1 MAYNT
6 KIQLNLYKYE
16 NNEFKRIAVIDDY
29 NEISFS
35 RKMYEAGE
43 FTITI
48 NQNIPNAKLFEIGT
62 FVQFGSDKYDIGEI
76 NNITTPIGAEG
87 KGSQNLTI
95 TGHDLRYLFKRRV
108 IKNCN
113 ANGKWEMTA
122 KGEIVMRSLIQDQC
136 GINAEVKRR
145 LPIANVIPNSADAIG
160 KEFSISESFS
170 NLYDVLVTIATQS
183 ETGWRIRFEN
193 GTMTLEFYEGS
204 DLSSSV
210 FFSTEFDSLQDGEF
224 NETTDAYS
232 NTVYIGG
239 KGQGDQRDIYEGE
252 DGNPEGMDRFESWDD
267 QSSLT
272 DEVEY
277 ANEALSMLAQYGD
290 ITTVQGTALAK
301 NPYVYKE
308 NYNVGD
314 IIKISFS
321 GKSAR
326 TRVLSVTE
334 HWSGR
339 GQYAIEF
346 EFGKPIN
353 DLAGQL
359 QLMLRQI
366 QRAGDS
372 SSSTDSVRWYTIP
385 TDTEMP
391 KADVT
396 FNTIGFIGDCG
407 NDGKTFKLY
416 FDENGTGSKSYHV
429 WFKQLAG
436 SGKLTLTTG
445 VAGKQNLE
453 MDSGTYVAI
462 IYVDQEGNVLNQAN
476 AVSVNSGG
484 QSVGTASTINV
495 NGKTYDI
502 GGSGSGIPLG
512 GWTSFENDTAPNT
525 EWLQAGTTF
534 DSDTYPELFLYLGGN
549 TVPKWNEG
557 EGERTSF
564 GYPYN
569 SSEQSYTLNNFSS
582 YKTMVL
588 NNASPYNTSPN
599 STGTWFIS
607 DNGSSYIDLEHYR
620 QWLVDNNYTGYP
632 QYGSSGSGRDAI
644 GMSNVSWDKV
654 TDVFT
659 FTLKTR
665 AVVSFIKKPKIRF
678 IKATTTASSY
688 TPSSAVQEIK
698 DYTKDYVDAKN
709 SYSTE
714 ETLTGGT
721 WIDGKPIYKITKEGT
736 GNFSNSNWTNITLFN
751 DGIQKKVVKIDMICN
766 TCCLRPQSFEITN
779 TLAFSTATSS
789 GSGSTA
795 NNAKYILTIL
805 YTKTTD

>member
-16 NNEFKRIAVIDDY
+16 NNAFKRVAVIDDY

-35 RKMYEAGE
+35 RSLYEAGE

-48 NQNIPNAKLFEIGT
+48 NRNIPNAEKFEIGL
-62 FVQFGSDKYDIGEI
+62 FVQFGNDKYDIGEI
-76 NNITTPIGAEG
+76 NSITNPIASEG
-87 KGSQNLTI
+87 KGSQNITI
-95 TGHDLRYLFKRRV
+95 SGYDLRYLFKRRV
-108 IKNCN
+108 IKNRN

-122 KGEIVMRSLIQDQC
+122 KGEIVMRSLIADQC
-136 GINAEVKRR
+136 GENIEAKRR

-160 KEFSISESFS
+160 KQFSISESFT
-170 NLYDVLVTIATQS
+170 NLYDVLTTIATQS
-183 ETGWRIRFEN
+183 EIGWRIKFEN
-193 GTMTLEFYEGS
+193 GTMTLECYPGS
-204 DLSSSV
+204 DLSDSV

-224 NETTDAYS
+224 NETTNSFS
-232 NTVYIGG
+232 NAIYIGG
-239 KGQGDQRDIYEGE
+239 KGQGDERDIYEGE
-252 DGNPEGMDRFESWDD
+252 DGSPAGLDRFESWDD

-272 DEVEY
+272 DESEY
-277 ANEALSMLAQYGD
+277 ENEAKSMLAQYGD
-290 ITTVQGTALAK
+290 IITVSGTALAK

-321 GKSAR
+321 GKSAN

-339 GQYAIEF
+339 GEYAIEF
-346 EFGKPIN
+346 EFGKPMN
-353 DLAGQL
+353 NLANQL

-366 QRAGDS
+366 QRAGDN

-407 NDGKTFKLY
+407 AGATFKLY

-436 SGKLTLTTG
+436 GKLTLTTG

-484 QSVGTASTINV
+484 QSAGTASTITV
-495 NGKTYDI
+495 NGKTYDV
-502 GGSGSGIPLG
+502 GGGGGSGIPLG
-512 GWTSFENDTAPNT
+512 GWTSFENDTAPND
-525 EWLQAGTTF
+525 EWLEAGTTF
-534 DSDTYPELFLYLGGN
+534 DSDTYPEMYLYLGDN
-549 TVPKWNEG
+549 TVP
-557 EGERTSF
+557 ERYDHSRPSKDVITQKFNNSTSL
-564 GYPYN
+564 
-569 SSEQSYTLNNFSS
+569 SYTLLYDALVTLQADDYRYIFTCTLPDGTFKTLDNTGVHTADSLSITIELPKGTVITGSSS
-582 YKTMVL
+582 YYKALAIT
-588 NNASPYNTSPN
+588 Y
-599 STGTWFIS
+599 
-607 DNGSSYIDLEHYR
+607 
-620 QWLVDNNYTGYP
+620 YTHP
-632 QYGSSGSGRDAI
+632 
-644 GMSNVSWDKV
+644 M
-654 TDVFT
+654 
-659 FTLKTR
+659 
-665 AVVSFIKKPKIRF
+665 F

-709 SYSTE
+709 SYSTT

-721 WIDGKPIYKITKEGT
+721 WLDGKPIYRKVFTGLNITLSSTSWTNTTILKGDIKQIISCHGMRESDNT
-736 GNFSNSNWTNITLFN
+736 LYSIDASRCSSNSNYL
-751 DGIQKKVVKIDMICN
+751 Q
-766 TCCLRPQSFEITN
+766 
-779 TLAFSTATSS
+779 LAYYGG
-789 GSGSTA
+789 GSYPS
-795 NNAKYILTIL
+795 NMSILIIE

>member
-16 NNEFKRIAVIDDY
+16 NDTFKRIAVIDDY

-35 RKMYEAGE
+35 RNFYEAGE
-43 FTITI
+43 FTVTI
-48 NQNIPNAKLFEIGT
+48 NRNIPNAEKFEIGL
-62 FVQFGSDKYDIGEI
+62 FVQFGNDKYDIGEI
-76 NNITTPIGAEG
+76 NSITNPIASEG
-87 KGSQNLTI
+87 KGSQNITI
-95 TGHDLRYLFKRRV
+95 SGYDLRYLFKRRV
-108 IKNCN
+108 IKNRN

-122 KGEIVMRSLIQDQC
+122 KGEIVMRSLIADQC
-136 GINAEVKRR
+136 GENIEAKRR
-145 LPIANVIPNSADAIG
+145 LPIVNVIPNSADAIG
-160 KEFSISESFS
+160 KQFSISESFT
-170 NLYDVLVTIATQS
+170 NLYDVLTTIATQS
-183 ETGWRIRFEN
+183 EIGWCIKFEN
-193 GTMTLEFYEGS
+193 GTMTLECYPGS
-204 DLSSSV
+204 DLSDSV

-224 NETTDAYS
+224 NETTNSFS
-232 NTVYIGG
+232 NAIYIGG
-239 KGQGDQRDIYEGE
+239 KGQGDERDIYEGE
-252 DGNPEGMDRFESWDD
+252 DGSPAGLDRFESWDD

-272 DEVEY
+272 DESEY
-277 ANEALSMLAQYGD
+277 ENEATSMLAQYGD
-290 ITTVQGTALAK
+290 IVTVSGTALAK

-321 GKSAR
+321 GKSAN

-339 GQYAIEF
+339 GEYAIEF
-346 EFGKPIN
+346 EFGKPMN
-353 DLAGQL
+353 NLANQL

-366 QRAGDS
+366 QRAGDN

-407 NDGKTFKLY
+407 AGATFKLY

-436 SGKLTLTTG
+436 GKLTLTTG

-484 QSVGTASTINV
+484 QSAGTASTITV
-495 NGKTYDI
+495 NGKTYDV
-502 GGSGSGIPLG
+502 GGGGGSGIPLG
-512 GWTSFENDTAPNT
+512 GWTSFENDTAPND
-525 EWLQAGTTF
+525 EWIQAGTTF

-549 TVPKWNEG
+549 TVPERYDHDRLGEWQTITLPTSAATAITMQYDGILHIQVGLPKGNHAYVFINGVSFEIG
-557 EGERTSF
+557 EGAGDGNDEAMTIEV
-564 GYPYN
+564 N
-569 SSEQSYTLNNFSS
+569 
-582 YKTMVL
+582 K
-588 NNASPYNTSPN
+588 
-599 STGTWFIS
+599 
-607 DNGSSYIDLEHYR
+607 GSSVYLNR
-620 QWLVDNNYTGYP
+620 
-632 QYGSSGSGRDAI
+632 SAI
-644 GMSNVSWDKV
+644 
-654 TDVFT
+654 T
-659 FTLKTR
+659 TR
-665 AVVSFIKKPKIRF
+665 IAYYSHPMF

-714 ETLTGGT
+714 ETLTGGI
-721 WIDGKPIYKITKEGT
+721 WIDGKPIYRKSGIYNNGATTGT
-736 GNFSNSNWTNITLFN
+736 GTIVLDAELTSSYIDTIISAGGSAKSSNGNVLCLGGYSGDTYRLCISANANGLVKSNSGDPYTHFNWW
-751 DGIQKKVVKIDMICN
+751 V
-766 TCCLRPQSFEITN
+766 E
-779 TLAFSTATSS
+779 
-789 GSGSTA
+789 
-795 NNAKYILTIL
+795 

>member
-16 NNEFKRIAVIDDY
+16 NNAFKRIAVIDDY

-43 FTITI
+43 FTVTI

-62 FVQFGSDKYDIGEI
+62 FIQFGSDKYDIGEI

-87 KGSQNLTI
+87 KGSQNLVI

-136 GINAEVKRR
+136 GTNAEAKRR
-145 LPIANVIPNSADAIG
+145 LPIENVIPTSENAIG

-183 ETGWRIRFEN
+183 ETGWRIRFES
-193 GTMTLEFYEGS
+193 GTMTLEFYEGE
-204 DLSSSV
+204 DLSASV

-272 DEVEY
+272 DESEY
-277 ANEALSMLAQYGD
+277 ENEAKSMLAQYGD

-314 IIKISFS
+314 VIKISFS

-326 TRVLSVTE
+326 TRILSITE

-339 GQYAIEF
+339 GQYAIDF
-346 EFGKPIN
+346 EFGKPMN
-353 DLAGQL
+353 NLAGQL

-366 QRAGDS
+366 QKASDN

-396 FNTIGFIGDCG
+396 FNTIGFIGNAG
-407 NDGKTFKLY
+407 NGATFKLY
-416 FDENGTGSKSYHV
+416 YGSNKTGSKTYHV
-429 WFKQLAG
+429 YFKQLAG
-436 SGKLTLTTG
+436 TGKLTLTTG
-445 VAGKQNLE
+445 VSGAVDL
-453 MDSGTYVAI
+453 SVSVGTYVLI
-462 IYVDQEGNVLNQAN
+462 IYVDENGNVSTQGSTPINTVTTGNTQPVTSGAVSTALTGKVNTSDVVNTVTQDSLKPVTSGAVAN
-476 AVSVNSGG
+476 AIN
-484 QSVGTASTINV
+484 QSKISIV
-495 NGKTYDI
+495 Y
-502 GGSGSGIPLG
+502 
-512 GWTSFENDTAPNT
+512 T
-525 EWLQAGTTF
+525 EAGTNVTVYNN
-534 DSDTYPELFLYLGGN
+534 SDTSWTISQSKAGYFPVGWIQKNGWSADIIWGAEYLTAQNGYFYASGFARSN
-549 TVPKWNEG
+549 RG
-557 EGERTSF
+557 DGYTS
-564 GYPYN
+564 
-569 SSEQSYTLNNFSS
+569 
-582 YKTMVL
+582 
-588 NNASPYNTSPN
+588 
-599 STGTWFIS
+599 
-607 DNGSSYIDLEHYR
+607 
-620 QWLVDNNYTGYP
+620 
-632 QYGSSGSGRDAI
+632 
-644 GMSNVSWDKV
+644 
-654 TDVFT
+654 
-659 FTLKTR
+659 
-665 AVVSFIKKPKIRF
+665 
-678 IKATTTASSY
+678 
-688 TPSSAVQEIK
+688 
-698 DYTKDYVDAKN
+698 
-709 SYSTE
+709 
-714 ETLTGGT
+714 TLTYLIA
-721 WIDGKPIYKITKEGT
+721 WIKI
-736 GNFSNSNWTNITLFN
+736 
-751 DGIQKKVVKIDMICN
+751 
-766 TCCLRPQSFEITN
+766 P
-779 TLAFSTATSS
+779 
-789 GSGSTA
+789 
-795 NNAKYILTIL
+795 
-805 YTKTTD
+805 

>member
-16 NNEFKRIAVIDDY
+16 NNAFKRVAVIDDY

-35 RKMYEAGE
+35 RNFYEAGE

-48 NQNIPNAKLFEIGT
+48 NRNIPNAEKFEIGL
-62 FVQFGSDKYDIGEI
+62 FVQFGNDKYDIGEI
-76 NNITTPIGAEG
+76 NEITNPIASEG
-87 KGSQNLTI
+87 KGSQNITI
-95 TGHDLRYLFKRRV
+95 SGHDLRYLYKRRV
-108 IKNCN
+108 IKNRN

-122 KGEIVMRSLIQDQC
+122 KGEIVMRSLIADQC
-136 GINAEVKRR
+136 GENIEAKRR

-160 KEFSISESFS
+160 KQFSISESFS
-170 NLYDVLVTIATQS
+170 NLYDVLTTIATQS
-183 ETGWRIRFEN
+183 EIGWRIKFEN
-193 GTMTLEFYEGS
+193 GTMTLECYPGS
-204 DLSSSV
+204 DLSDSV
-210 FFSTEFDSLQDGEF
+210 FFSTEFDSLQEGEF
-224 NETTDAYS
+224 NETTNSFS
-232 NTVYIGG
+232 NAIYIGG
-239 KGQGDQRDIYEGE
+239 KGQGDERDIYEGE
-252 DGNPEGMDRFESWDD
+252 DGSPAGLDRFESWDD

-272 DEVEY
+272 NEIEY
-277 ANEALSMLAQYGD
+277 ANEATSMLAQYGD
-290 ITTVQGTALAK
+290 IVTVSGTALAK
-301 NPYVYKE
+301 NPYIYKE

-321 GKSAR
+321 GKSAN

-339 GQYAIEF
+339 GEYAIEF
-346 EFGKPIN
+346 EFGKPMN
-353 DLAGQL
+353 NLANQL

-396 FNTIGFIGDCG
+396 FNTIGFVGDCG
-407 NDGKTFKLY
+407 AGATFQLY

-436 SGKLTLTTG
+436 GKLTLTTG

-476 AVSVNSGG
+476 AVSVNSGE
-484 QSVGTASTINV
+484 QAVGDANTITV
-495 NGKTYDI
+495 DGKTYNV
-502 GGSGSGIPLG
+502 GGGGGGGSGIPLG

-534 DSDTYPELFLYLGGN
+534 NSDTYPELFLYLGGN
-549 TVPKWNEG
+549 TVP
-557 EGERTSF
+557 ERYDHSRLGDIETIRQ
-564 GYPYN
+564 GAG
-569 SSEQSYTLNNFSS
+569 T
-582 YKTMVL
+582 
-588 NNASPYNTSPN
+588 
-599 STGTWFIS
+599 STGICNYDGVLYVNARRSSGFGEIYTATITDSQNNKTILRGSADGGNCQSVGIPVKKGDTYSIWIQT
-607 DNGSSYIDLEHYR
+607 NGSD
-620 QWLVDNNYTGYP
+620 TTTP
-632 QYGSSGSGRDAI
+632 
-644 GMSNVSWDKV
+644 
-654 TDVFT
+654 
-659 FTLKTR
+659 
-665 AVVSFIKKPKIRF
+665 FIKARWYSHPMF

-709 SYSTE
+709 SYSTT

-721 WIDGKPIYKITKEGT
+721 WIDGKPIYKKVVESSSFTTSSPLDISVPNLETLIDAKLKRNYDTSHPNWWVFDGT
-736 GNFSNSNWTNITLFN
+736 TSSNNIIVDTSTAGHIVVTPQSSNITIKNFT
-751 DGIQKKVVKIDMICN
+751 G
-766 TCCLRPQSFEITN
+766 TF
-779 TLAFSTATSS
+779 
-789 GSGSTA
+789 
-795 NNAKYILTIL
+795 L
-805 YTKTTD
+805 YTKSTD

>member
-1 MAYNT
+1 MAYDT

-16 NNEFKRIAVIDDY
+16 NNAFKRIAVIDDY

-87 KGSQNLTI
+87 KGSQNLVI

-136 GINAEVKRR
+136 GTNAEAKRR
-145 LPIANVIPNSADAIG
+145 LPIENIIPESEDAIG

-183 ETGWRIRFEN
+183 ETGWRIIFES
-193 GTMTLEFYEGS
+193 GTMTLEFYEGE

-272 DEVEY
+272 NEIEY
-277 ANEALSMLAQYGD
+277 TNEALSMLAQYGD

-339 GQYAIEF
+339 GQYAIDF
-346 EFGKPIN
+346 EFGKPMN
-353 DLAGQL
+353 NLAGQL

-366 QRAGDS
+366 QRAGDN

-436 SGKLTLTTG
+436 TGKLTLTTG
-445 VAGKQNLE
+445 VEGSQSLE
-453 MDSGTYVAI
+453 LNSGTYVAI
-462 IYVDQEGNVLNQAN
+462 IYVDQQGNVLTQCSTPTNTIEAGNTRPVTSDAVYN
-476 AVSVNSGG
+476 AVG
-484 QSVGTASTINV
+484 
-495 NGKTYDI
+495 
-502 GGSGSGIPLG
+502 GGS
-512 GWTSFENDTAPNT
+512 
-525 EWLQAGTTF
+525 
-534 DSDTYPELFLYLGGN
+534 
-549 TVPKWNEG
+549 
-557 EGERTSF
+557 
-564 GYPYN
+564 
-569 SSEQSYTLNNFSS
+569 
-582 YKTMVL
+582 
-588 NNASPYNTSPN
+588 
-599 STGTWFIS
+599 
-607 DNGSSYIDLEHYR
+607 
-620 QWLVDNNYTGYP
+620 
-632 QYGSSGSGRDAI
+632 
-644 GMSNVSWDKV
+644 
-654 TDVFT
+654 
-659 FTLKTR
+659 
-665 AVVSFIKKPKIRF
+665 
-678 IKATTTASSY
+678 
-688 TPSSAVQEIK
+688 
-698 DYTKDYVDAKN
+698 

-714 ETLTGGT
+714 ETLTGGV
-721 WIDGKPIYKITKEGT
+721 WLDGKPIYKKTFKSIMSHTFNHGDNWYPIYQICGSSVAEMQALNVDTFILASISGNHGGRMDYLWNTNGLNFYCLDSYFTSPIGT
-736 GNFSNSNWTNITLFN
+736 GFS
-751 DGIQKKVVKIDMICN
+751 M
-766 TCCLRPQSFEITN
+766 
-779 TLAFSTATSS
+779 
-789 GSGSTA
+789 
-795 NNAKYILTIL
+795 L
-805 YTKTTD
+805 YTKTD

>member
-16 NNEFKRIAVIDDY
+16 NNAFKRIAVIDDY

-35 RKMYEAGE
+35 RRLYEAGE
-43 FTITI
+43 FTVTI
-48 NQNIPNAKLFEIGT
+48 NKNIPNAGLFEIGL
-62 FVQFGSDKYDIGEI
+62 FIQFGHDEYDVGEI
-76 NNITTPIGAEG
+76 TNITTPIGAEG
-87 KGSQNLTI
+87 KGSQNLAI

-145 LPIANVIPNSADAIG
+145 LPIENVIPASEDAIG

-170 NLYDVLVTIATQS
+170 NLYDVLSTIATQS
-183 ETGWRIRFEN
+183 EIGWRIKFEN
-193 GTMTLEFYEGS
+193 GTLTLECYPGN
-204 DLSSSV
+204 DLSDSV

-224 NETTDAYS
+224 NETTDSFS
-232 NTVYIGG
+232 NAVYIGG
-239 KGQGDQRDIYEGE
+239 KGQGDERDIYEGE
-252 DGNPEGMDRFESWDD
+252 DGSPEGLERFESWDD

-272 DEVEY
+272 DESEY
-277 ANEALSMLAQYGD
+277 ENEAKSMLAQYGD
-290 ITTVQGTALAK
+290 ITTVAGTALAK
-301 NPYVYKE
+301 NPYIYKE

-339 GQYAIEF
+339 GEYAIEF
-346 EFGKPIN
+346 EFGKPMN
-353 DLAGQL
+353 NLANQL

-372 SSSTDSVRWYTIP
+372 SSSTDSIRWYTIP

-396 FNTIGFIGDCG
+396 FDTIGFIGDAG
-407 NDGKTFKLY
+407 AGATFKLY
-416 FDENGTGSKSYHV
+416 YNSNGTGSKSYHV

-436 SGKLTLTTG
+436 GKLTLTTG

-462 IYVDQEGNVLNQAN
+462 IYVDQEGNVLNQAS

-484 QSVGTASTINV
+484 QSVGTARTINV

-502 GGSGSGIPLG
+502 GGG
-512 GWTSFENDTAPNT
+512 GE
-525 EWLQAGTTF
+525 
-534 DSDTYPELFLYLGGN
+534 
-549 TVPKWNEG
+549 
-557 EGERTSF
+557 
-564 GYPYN
+564 
-569 SSEQSYTLNNFSS
+569 
-582 YKTMVL
+582 
-588 NNASPYNTSPN
+588 
-599 STGTWFIS
+599 
-607 DNGSSYIDLEHYR
+607 
-620 QWLVDNNYTGYP
+620 
-632 QYGSSGSGRDAI
+632 
-644 GMSNVSWDKV
+644 
-654 TDVFT
+654 
-659 FTLKTR
+659 
-665 AVVSFIKKPKIRF
+665 
-678 IKATTTASSY
+678 
-688 TPSSAVQEIK
+688 
-698 DYTKDYVDAKN
+698 
-709 SYSTE
+709 SYSTK

-721 WIDGKPIYKITKEGT
+721 WIDGKPIYRKSGIYNDGASTGT
-736 GNFSNSNWTNITLFN
+736 GQIILDSTLTSSYIDKIISTGGNAQHRTDGRKFSVGGYSSSDYRAMVVVTNNGLAKMNSNDAYINFSWWI
-751 DGIQKKVVKIDMICN
+751 
-766 TCCLRPQSFEITN
+766 E
-779 TLAFSTATSS
+779 
-789 GSGSTA
+789 
-795 NNAKYILTIL
+795 

>member
-16 NNEFKRIAVIDDY
+16 NNAFKRVAVIDDY

-35 RKMYEAGE
+35 RNFYEAGE

-48 NQNIPNAKLFEIGT
+48 NRNIPNAEKFEIGL
-62 FVQFGSDKYDIGEI
+62 FVQFGNDKYDIGEI
-76 NNITTPIGAEG
+76 NEITNPIASEG
-87 KGSQNLTI
+87 KGSQNITI
-95 TGHDLRYLFKRRV
+95 SGHDLRYLYKRRV
-108 IKNCN
+108 IKNRN

-122 KGEIVMRSLIQDQC
+122 KGEIVMRSLIADQC
-136 GINAEVKRR
+136 GENIEAKRR

-160 KEFSISESFS
+160 KQFSISESFS
-170 NLYDVLVTIATQS
+170 NLYDVLTTIATQS
-183 ETGWRIRFEN
+183 EIGWRIKFEN
-193 GTMTLEFYEGS
+193 GTMTLECYPGS
-204 DLSSSV
+204 DLSDSV
-210 FFSTEFDSLQDGEF
+210 FFSTEFDSLQEGEF
-224 NETTDAYS
+224 NETTNSFS
-232 NTVYIGG
+232 NAIYIGG
-239 KGQGDQRDIYEGE
+239 KGQGDERDIYEGE
-252 DGNPEGMDRFESWDD
+252 DGSPAGLDRFESWDD

-272 DEVEY
+272 NEIEY
-277 ANEALSMLAQYGD
+277 ANEATSMLAQYGD
-290 ITTVQGTALAK
+290 IITVSGMALAK
-301 NPYVYKE
+301 NPYIYKE

-321 GKSAR
+321 GKSAN

-339 GQYAIEF
+339 GEYAIEF
-346 EFGKPIN
+346 EFGKPMN
-353 DLAGQL
+353 NLANQL

-396 FNTIGFIGDCG
+396 FNTIGFVGDCG
-407 NDGKTFKLY
+407 AGATFQLY

-436 SGKLTLTTG
+436 GKLTLTTG

-462 IYVDQEGNVLNQAN
+462 IYVDQEGNVLNQAS

-484 QSVGTASTINV
+484 QSAGTASTITV
-495 NGKTYDI
+495 NGKTYDV
-502 GGSGSGIPLG
+502 GGGGGSGIPLG

-534 DSDTYPELFLYLGGN
+534 NSDTYPELFLYLGGN
-549 TVPKWNEG
+549 TVPERYDHSRPGDYEAILLPSTSATALTAQYDG
-557 EGERTSF
+557 EII
-564 GYPYN
+564 
-569 SSEQSYTLNNFSS
+569 YTTNADVSTNIYINN
-582 YKTMVL
+582 TL
-588 NNASPYNTSPN
+588 ITSPSVR
-599 STGTWFIS
+599 STYGHTTATFSVKKGDKFYVSVSNGIINVNFEKVRWFT
-607 DNGSSYIDLEHYR
+607 H
-620 QWLVDNNYTGYP
+620 P
-632 QYGSSGSGRDAI
+632 
-644 GMSNVSWDKV
+644 M
-654 TDVFT
+654 
-659 FTLKTR
+659 
-665 AVVSFIKKPKIRF
+665 F

-709 SYSTE
+709 SYSTT

-721 WIDGKPIYKITKEGT
+721 WIDGKPIYKKVVESSSFTTSSPLDISVPNLETLIDAKLKRNYDTSHPNWWVFDGT
-736 GNFSNSNWTNITLFN
+736 TSSNNIIVDTSTAGHIVVTPQSSNITIKNFT
-751 DGIQKKVVKIDMICN
+751 G
-766 TCCLRPQSFEITN
+766 TF
-779 TLAFSTATSS
+779 
-789 GSGSTA
+789 
-795 NNAKYILTIL
+795 L
-805 YTKTTD
+805 YTKSTD

>member
-16 NNEFKRIAVIDDY
+16 NNAFKRVAVIDDY

-35 RKMYEAGE
+35 RNFYEAGE
-43 FTITI
+43 FTVTI
-48 NQNIPNAKLFEIGT
+48 NRNIPNAEKFEIGL
-62 FVQFGSDKYDIGEI
+62 FVQFGNDKYDIGEI
-76 NNITTPIGAEG
+76 NSITNPIASEG
-87 KGSQNLTI
+87 KGSQNITI
-95 TGHDLRYLFKRRV
+95 SGYDLRYLYKRRV
-108 IKNCN
+108 IKNRN

-122 KGEIVMRSLIQDQC
+122 KGEIVMRSLIADQC
-136 GINAEVKRR
+136 GENIEAKRR
-145 LPIANVIPNSADAIG
+145 LPIVNVIPNSADAIG
-160 KEFSISESFS
+160 KQFSISESFT
-170 NLYDVLVTIATQS
+170 NLYDVLTTIATQS
-183 ETGWRIRFEN
+183 EIGWRIKFEN
-193 GTMTLEFYEGS
+193 GIMTLECYPGS
-204 DLSSSV
+204 DLSDSV

-224 NETTDAYS
+224 NETTDSFS
-232 NTVYIGG
+232 NAIYIGG
-239 KGQGDQRDIYEGE
+239 KGQGDERDIYEGE
-252 DGNPEGMDRFESWDD
+252 DGSPAGLDRFESWDD

-272 DEVEY
+272 DESEY
-277 ANEALSMLAQYGD
+277 ENEATSMLAQYGD
-290 ITTVQGTALAK
+290 IVTVSGTALAK

-321 GKSAR
+321 GKSAN

-339 GQYAIEF
+339 GEYAIEF
-346 EFGKPIN
+346 EFGKPMN
-353 DLAGQL
+353 NLANQL

-366 QRAGDS
+366 QRAGDN

-385 TDTEMP
+385 QDTEMP

-407 NDGKTFKLY
+407 AGATFKLY

-436 SGKLTLTTG
+436 GKLTLTTG

-484 QSVGTASTINV
+484 QSAGTASTITV
-495 NGKTYDI
+495 NGKTYDV
-502 GGSGSGIPLG
+502 GGGGGSGIPLG
-512 GWTSFENDTAPNT
+512 GWTSFENDTAPNDD
-525 EWLQAGTTF
+525 WIQAGTTF

-549 TVPKWNEG
+549 TVP
-557 EGERTSF
+557 ERYDHSRLGDYQNITLPTSWANAMTMQYD
-564 GYPYN
+564 GIL
-569 SSEQSYTLNNFSS
+569 TVKALNAQRNI
-582 YKTMVL
+582 YI
-588 NNASPYNTSPN
+588 NNDIIASASPV
-599 STGTWFIS
+599 ST
-607 DNGSSYIDLEHYR
+607 ID
-620 QWLVDNNYTGYP
+620 
-632 QYGSSGSGRDAI
+632 GSGTVEFRK
-644 GMSNVSWDKV
+644 GDKIHL
-654 TDVFT
+654 TNWYNGCARIAYYT
-659 FTLKTR
+659 H
-665 AVVSFIKKPKIRF
+665 PMF

-709 SYSTE
+709 SYSTT

-721 WIDGKPIYKITKEGT
+721 WIDGKPIYKK
-736 GNFSNSNWTNITLFN
+736 TL
-751 DGIQKKVVKIDMICN
+751 
-766 TCCLRPQSFEITN
+766 
-779 TLAFSTATSS
+779 TATNKGTSS
-789 GSGSTA
+789 SFTFDQ
-795 NNAKYILTIL
+795 TIL
-805 YTKTTD
+805 NVDIIIKAEGFIKCTSGTYNGRQFQIPRSNEELNFINSTGIMTLTERNTGVNTDFAQITVVYTKTTD

>member
-6 KIQLNLYKYE
+6 KIQLNLLKYE
-16 NNEFKRIAVIDDY
+16 NNTFKRIAVIDDY

-87 KGSQNLTI
+87 KGSQNLVI

-136 GINAEVKRR
+136 GTNAEAKRR
-145 LPIANVIPNSADAIG
+145 LPIENIIPESEDAIG

-183 ETGWRIRFEN
+183 ETGWRIRFES
-193 GTMTLEFYEGS
+193 GTMTLEFYEGE
-204 DLSSSV
+204 DLSASV

-272 DEVEY
+272 NEIEY
-277 ANEALSMLAQYGD
+277 TNEALSMLAQYGD

-339 GQYAIEF
+339 GQYAIDF
-346 EFGKPIN
+346 EFGKPMN
-353 DLAGQL
+353 NLAGQL

-366 QRAGDS
+366 QRAGDN

-407 NDGKTFKLY
+407 AGATFKLY

-436 SGKLTLTTG
+436 GKLTLTTG

-462 IYVDQEGNVLNQAN
+462 IYVDQEGNVLNQAS

-484 QSVGTASTINV
+484 QSAGTASTITV
-495 NGKTYDI
+495 NGKTYDV
-502 GGSGSGIPLG
+502 GGGGGSGIPLG
-512 GWTSFENDTAPNT
+512 GWTSFENDTAPND

-549 TVPKWNEG
+549 TVPQRFDHNRPGDYENVTIPKGSTNPFIAQYDG
-557 EGERTSF
+557 MLYINALTDANDYFRLYVNGVATTV
-564 GYPYN
+564 
-569 SSEQSYTLNNFSS
+569 SSSIQNRSDYRGTDSQSILISKGDSIYF
-582 YKTMVL
+582 
-588 NNASPYNTSPN
+588 
-599 STGTWFIS
+599 TG
-607 DNGSSYIDLEHYR
+607 
-620 QWLVDNNYTGYP
+620 
-632 QYGSSGSGRDAI
+632 SGSTTILNSA
-644 GMSNVSWDKV
+644 
-654 TDVFT
+654 
-659 FTLKTR
+659 
-665 AVVSFIKKPKIRF
+665 FIQYYTHPMF

-709 SYSTE
+709 SYSTT

-721 WIDGKPIYKITKEGT
+721 WIDGKPIYRKSGIYNNGATTGT
-736 GNFSNSNWTNITLFN
+736 GTIVLDAELTSLYIDTIISAGGSAKASNGNVLCLGGYSGDTYRLCISANANGLVKSDSGDPYTHFNWW
-751 DGIQKKVVKIDMICN
+751 V
-766 TCCLRPQSFEITN
+766 E
-779 TLAFSTATSS
+779 
-789 GSGSTA
+789 
-795 NNAKYILTIL
+795 

>member
-6 KIQLNLYKYE
+6 KIQLNILKYE
-16 NNEFKRIAVIDDY
+16 NNAFKRIAVIDDY

-76 NNITTPIGAEG
+76 SNITTPIGAEG
-87 KGSQNLTI
+87 KGSQNLVI
-95 TGHDLRYLFKRRV
+95 TGYDLRYLFKRRV

-136 GINAEVKRR
+136 GTNAEAKRR
-145 LPIANVIPNSADAIG
+145 LPIENIIPESEDAIG

-183 ETGWRIRFEN
+183 ETGWRIRFEG
-193 GTMTLEFYEGS
+193 GTMTLEFYEGE
-204 DLSSSV
+204 DLSASV

-252 DGNPEGMDRFESWDD
+252 DGSPEGLERFESWDD

-272 DEVEY
+272 DESEY
-277 ANEALSMLAQYGD
+277 ENEAKSMLAQYGD
-290 ITTVQGTALAK
+290 LTTVQGTALAK

-339 GQYAIEF
+339 GQYAIDF
-346 EFGKPIN
+346 EFGKPMN
-353 DLAGQL
+353 NLAGQL

-366 QRAGDS
+366 QRAGDN

-436 SGKLTLTTG
+436 TGKLTLTTG

-462 IYVDQEGNVLNQAN
+462 IYVDQEGNVLNQAS
-476 AVSVNSGG
+476 AVSVNSAGG
-484 QSVGTASTINV
+484 QSAGTASTITV
-495 NGKTYDI
+495 NGKIYDV
-502 GGSGSGIPLG
+502 GGG
-512 GWTSFENDTAPNT
+512 GE
-525 EWLQAGTTF
+525 
-534 DSDTYPELFLYLGGN
+534 
-549 TVPKWNEG
+549 
-557 EGERTSF
+557 
-564 GYPYN
+564 
-569 SSEQSYTLNNFSS
+569 
-582 YKTMVL
+582 
-588 NNASPYNTSPN
+588 
-599 STGTWFIS
+599 
-607 DNGSSYIDLEHYR
+607 
-620 QWLVDNNYTGYP
+620 
-632 QYGSSGSGRDAI
+632 
-644 GMSNVSWDKV
+644 
-654 TDVFT
+654 
-659 FTLKTR
+659 
-665 AVVSFIKKPKIRF
+665 
-678 IKATTTASSY
+678 
-688 TPSSAVQEIK
+688 
-698 DYTKDYVDAKN
+698 
-709 SYSTE
+709 SYSTT

-721 WIDGKPIYKITKEGT
+721 WIDGKPIYRKV
-736 GNFSNSNWTNITLFN
+736 LFN
-751 DGIQKKVVKIDMICN
+751 NDKTQYVLGNRNTINISMLNPNEAEEIIKFDVMIHSVSN
-766 TCCLRPQSFEITN
+766 GDFITGDSSWIEANCLWNRFKQDLGQTDITSMDN
-779 TLAFSTATSS
+779 
-789 GSGSTA
+789 G
-795 NNAKYILTIL
+795 NAYYIRSIVLE

>member
-6 KIQLNLYKYE
+6 KIQLNLLKYE
-16 NNEFKRIAVIDDY
+16 NNTFKRIAVIDDY

-87 KGSQNLTI
+87 KGSQNLVI
-95 TGHDLRYLFKRRV
+95 TGYDLRYIFKRRV

-136 GINAEVKRR
+136 GTNAETKRR
-145 LPIANVIPNSADAIG
+145 LPIENVIPESEDAIG

-183 ETGWRIRFEN
+183 ETGWRIRFES
-193 GTMTLEFYEGS
+193 GTMTLEFYEGE
-204 DLSSSV
+204 DLSASV

-272 DEVEY
+272 NEIEY
-277 ANEALSMLAQYGD
+277 TNEALSMLAQYGD

-339 GQYAIEF
+339 GQYAIDF
-346 EFGKPIN
+346 EFGKPMN
-353 DLAGQL
+353 NLAGQL

-366 QRAGDS
+366 QKAGDN

-445 VAGKQNLE
+445 VEGSQSLE
-453 MDSGTYVAI
+453 LNSGTYVAI
-462 IYVDQEGNVLNQAN
+462 IYVDQEGNVLTQCSTPTKTIEAGNTQPVTSDAVYN
-476 AVSVNSGG
+476 A
-484 QSVGTASTINV
+484 
-495 NGKTYDI
+495 I
-502 GGSGSGIPLG
+502 GGGS
-512 GWTSFENDTAPNT
+512 
-525 EWLQAGTTF
+525 
-534 DSDTYPELFLYLGGN
+534 
-549 TVPKWNEG
+549 
-557 EGERTSF
+557 
-564 GYPYN
+564 
-569 SSEQSYTLNNFSS
+569 
-582 YKTMVL
+582 
-588 NNASPYNTSPN
+588 
-599 STGTWFIS
+599 
-607 DNGSSYIDLEHYR
+607 
-620 QWLVDNNYTGYP
+620 
-632 QYGSSGSGRDAI
+632 
-644 GMSNVSWDKV
+644 
-654 TDVFT
+654 
-659 FTLKTR
+659 
-665 AVVSFIKKPKIRF
+665 
-678 IKATTTASSY
+678 
-688 TPSSAVQEIK
+688 
-698 DYTKDYVDAKN
+698 

-714 ETLTGGT
+714 ETLTGGV
-721 WIDGKPIYKITKEGT
+721 WLDGKPIYKKTFICSSTMTFYSNEWKDLCPAFNGLSTLVPIIDELIDQEFLVRKNYNWKLQLLFLNYPNT
-736 GNFSNSNWTNITLFN
+736 GNLGIYSPVANDILVNSGKLTL
-751 DGIQKKVVKIDMICN
+751 
-766 TCCLRPQSFEITN
+766 
-779 TLAFSTATSS
+779 
-789 GSGSTA
+789 
-795 NNAKYILTIL
+795 Y

>member
-16 NNEFKRIAVIDDY
+16 NNAFKRVAVIDDY

-35 RKMYEAGE
+35 RNFYEAGE
-43 FTITI
+43 FTVTI
-48 NQNIPNAKLFEIGT
+48 NRNIPNAEKFEIGL
-62 FVQFGSDKYDIGEI
+62 FVQFGNDKYDIGEI
-76 NNITTPIGAEG
+76 NSITNPIASEG
-87 KGSQNLTI
+87 KGSQNITI
-95 TGHDLRYLFKRRV
+95 SGYDLRYLFKRRV
-108 IKNCN
+108 IKNRN

-122 KGEIVMRSLIQDQC
+122 KGEIVMRSLIADQC
-136 GINAEVKRR
+136 GINAEEKRR

-170 NLYDVLVTIATQS
+170 NLYDVLSTIATQS
-183 ETGWRIRFEN
+183 EIGWRIKFEN
-193 GTMTLEFYEGS
+193 GTMTLECYSGN
-204 DLSSSV
+204 DLSDSV

-224 NETTDAYS
+224 NETTNSFS
-232 NTVYIGG
+232 NAIYIGG
-239 KGQGDQRDIYEGE
+239 KGQGDERDIFEGE
-252 DGNPEGMDRFESWDD
+252 DGSPAGLERFESWDD

-272 DEVEY
+272 DESEY
-277 ANEALSMLAQYGD
+277 ENEAKSMLAQYGD
-290 ITTVQGTALAK
+290 IITVSGTALAK

-321 GKSAR
+321 GKSAN

-339 GQYAIEF
+339 GEYAIEF
-346 EFGKPIN
+346 EFGKPMN
-353 DLAGQL
+353 NLANQL

-366 QRAGDS
+366 QRAGDN
-372 SSSTDSVRWYTIP
+372 SSSTDSVRWYAIP
-385 TDTEMP
+385 QDTEMP

-407 NDGKTFKLY
+407 AGATFKLY

-436 SGKLTLTTG
+436 GKLTLTTG

-462 IYVDQEGNVLNQAN
+462 IYVDQEGNVLNQAS

-484 QSVGTASTINV
+484 QSAGTASTITV
-495 NGKTYDI
+495 NGKTYDVG

-525 EWLQAGTTF
+525 EWLEAGTTF
-534 DSDTYPELFLYLGGN
+534 DEDEYPELYMYLGVN
-549 TVPKWNEG
+549 TVPERYDHSRLGGIESIAIKTVNNGVVPPEN
-557 EGERTSF
+557 ERTIMAYDGF
-564 GYPYN
+564 LFMRATGYDSSHQSLYIN
-569 SSEQSYTLNNFSS
+569 STNVNFTVRDETGTYGNDFCVFPVKKGDVVYSTVTTRSGNTNNF
-582 YKTMVL
+582 
-588 NNASPYNTSPN
+588 
-599 STGTWFIS
+599 
-607 DNGSSYIDLEHYR
+607 YIRY
-620 QWLVDNNYTGYP
+620 YTHP
-632 QYGSSGSGRDAI
+632 
-644 GMSNVSWDKV
+644 
-654 TDVFT
+654 
-659 FTLKTR
+659 L
-665 AVVSFIKKPKIRF
+665 F

-688 TPSSAVQEIK
+688 TPSTAVQEIK

-709 SYSTE
+709 SYSTT

-721 WIDGKPIYKITKEGT
+721 WIDGKPIYR
-736 GNFSNSNWTNITLFN
+736 
-751 DGIQKKVVKIDMICN
+751 KVVQVGTFTTSNPLSVSIPNLDILIDVRLKRNYDTSHPTWWTFGDGTASTNNIIV
-766 TCCLRPQSFEITN
+766 TQLTDSISIRPQSSSITIKN
-779 TLAFSTATSS
+779 FT
-789 GSGSTA
+789 G
-795 NNAKYILTIL
+795 ILE

>member
-6 KIQLNLYKYE
+6 KIQLNLLKYE
-16 NNEFKRIAVIDDY
+16 NNTFKRIAVIDDY

-87 KGSQNLTI
+87 KGSQNLVI
-95 TGHDLRYLFKRRV
+95 TGYDLRYLFKRRV

-136 GINAEVKRR
+136 GTNAEAKRH
-145 LPIANVIPNSADAIG
+145 LPIENVIPESEDAIG

-183 ETGWRIRFEN
+183 ETGWRIRFEG
-193 GTMTLEFYEGS
+193 GTMTLEFYEGE
-204 DLSSSV
+204 DLSASV

-272 DEVEY
+272 NEIEY
-277 ANEALSMLAQYGD
+277 TNEALSMLAQYGD

-301 NPYVYKE
+301 NPYIYKE

-339 GQYAIEF
+339 GQYAIDF
-346 EFGKPIN
+346 EFGKPMN
-353 DLAGQL
+353 NLAGQL

-366 QRAGDS
+366 QKAGNN

-396 FNTIGFIGDCG
+396 FNTIGFIGDCD

-445 VAGKQNLE
+445 VEGSQSLE
-453 MDSGTYVAI
+453 LNSGTYVAI
-462 IYVDQEGNVLNQAN
+462 IYVDQQGNVLTQCSTPTNVIEAGNTQPATSNAVRAAIGAVVPVDIVEHGNMSAVTSN
-476 AVSVNSGG
+476 AVS
-484 QSVGTASTINV
+484 
-495 NGKTYDI
+495 
-502 GGSGSGIPLG
+502 
-512 GWTSFENDTAPNT
+512 
-525 EWLQAGTTF
+525 
-534 DSDTYPELFLYLGGN
+534 
-549 TVPKWNEG
+549 
-557 EGERTSF
+557 
-564 GYPYN
+564 
-569 SSEQSYTLNNFSS
+569 
-582 YKTMVL
+582 
-588 NNASPYNTSPN
+588 
-599 STGTWFIS
+599 IS
-607 DNGSSYIDLEHYR
+607 L
-620 QWLVDNNYTGYP
+620 
-632 QYGSSGSGRDAI
+632 
-644 GMSNVSWDKV
+644 
-654 TDVFT
+654 
-659 FTLKTR
+659 
-665 AVVSFIKKPKIRF
+665 
-678 IKATTTASSY
+678 
-688 TPSSAVQEIK
+688 
-698 DYTKDYVDAKN
+698 

-721 WIDGKPIYKITKEGT
+721 WIDGKPIYRKVISFQNETDIPNT
-736 GNFSNSNWTNITLFN
+736 GIRYSLSTLGLSNIDNIFN
-751 DGIQKKVVKIDMICN
+751 VYAIN
-766 TCCLRPQSFEITN
+766 TTGSKTEKRRWSPISIFWRNESTIELRS
-779 TLAFSTATSS
+779 TSS
-789 GSGSTA
+789 VTGYYLGL
-795 NNAKYILTIL
+795 IIE

>member
-1 MAYNT
+1 MRWGIIYTIVIHSEIFRSIKMAYNT
-6 KIQLNLYKYE
+6 KIQLNLLKYE
-16 NNEFKRIAVIDDY
+16 NNTFKRIAVIDDY

-136 GINAEVKRR
+136 GTNAEVKRR
-145 LPIANVIPNSADAIG
+145 LPIGNVIPNSADAIG

-183 ETGWRIRFEN
+183 EAGWRIRFEN
-193 GTMTLEFYEGS
+193 GTMTLEFYEGE
-204 DLSSSV
+204 DLSASV

-252 DGNPEGMDRFESWDD
+252 DGSPEGLGRFESWDD

-272 DEVEY
+272 NEIEY
-277 ANEALSMLAQYGD
+277 TNEALSMLAQYGD

-339 GQYAIEF
+339 GQYAIDF
-346 EFGKPIN
+346 EFGKPMN
-353 DLAGQL
+353 NLAGQL

-366 QRAGDS
+366 QRAGDN

-436 SGKLTLTTG
+436 GKLTLTTG

-462 IYVDQEGNVLNQAN
+462 IYVDQEGNVLNQAS

-502 GGSGSGIPLG
+502 
-512 GWTSFENDTAPNT
+512 
-525 EWLQAGTTF
+525 
-534 DSDTYPELFLYLGGN
+534 
-549 TVPKWNEG
+549 
-557 EGERTSF
+557 
-564 GYPYN
+564 
-569 SSEQSYTLNNFSS
+569 
-582 YKTMVL
+582 
-588 NNASPYNTSPN
+588 
-599 STGTWFIS
+599 
-607 DNGSSYIDLEHYR
+607 
-620 QWLVDNNYTGYP
+620 
-632 QYGSSGSGRDAI
+632 
-644 GMSNVSWDKV
+644 
-654 TDVFT
+654 
-659 FTLKTR
+659 
-665 AVVSFIKKPKIRF
+665 
-678 IKATTTASSY
+678 
-688 TPSSAVQEIK
+688 
-698 DYTKDYVDAKN
+698 DAKN
-709 SYSTE
+709 IMNYPVLTLITPTGTAGRTYYTYTATKDCFFSVSQNWGGSTN
-714 ETLTGGT
+714 TGGR
-721 WIDGKPIYKITKEGT
+721 ICIYTDNNGSEGNIIEHISYAGYGTDATDASIKSTPTIMTHPVYLNAGETIGYKFLNYNGGAGMSPRFRIFTK
-736 GNFSNSNWTNITLFN
+736 
-751 DGIQKKVVKIDMICN
+751 D
-766 TCCLRPQSFEITN
+766 
-779 TLAFSTATSS
+779 
-789 GSGSTA
+789 
-795 NNAKYILTIL
+795 
-805 YTKTTD
+805 

>member
-16 NNEFKRIAVIDDY
+16 NDTFKRIAVIDDY

-35 RKMYEAGE
+35 RNFYEAGE
-43 FTITI
+43 FTVTI
-48 NQNIPNAKLFEIGT
+48 NRNIPNAEKFEIGL
-62 FVQFGSDKYDIGEI
+62 FVQFGNDKYDIGEI
-76 NNITTPIGAEG
+76 NSITNPIASEG
-87 KGSQNLTI
+87 KGSQNITI
-95 TGHDLRYLFKRRV
+95 SGYDLRYLFKRRV
-108 IKNCN
+108 IKNRN

-122 KGEIVMRSLIQDQC
+122 KGEIVMRSLIADQC
-136 GINAEVKRR
+136 GENIEAKRR
-145 LPIANVIPNSADAIG
+145 LPIVNVIPNSADAIG
-160 KEFSISESFS
+160 KQFSISESFT
-170 NLYDVLVTIATQS
+170 NLYDVLTTIATQS
-183 ETGWRIRFEN
+183 EIGWCIKFEN
-193 GTMTLEFYEGS
+193 GTMTLECYPGS
-204 DLSSSV
+204 DLSDSV

-224 NETTDAYS
+224 NETTNSFS
-232 NTVYIGG
+232 NAIYIGG
-239 KGQGDQRDIYEGE
+239 KGQGDERDIYEGE
-252 DGNPEGMDRFESWDD
+252 DGSPAGLDRFESWDD

-272 DEVEY
+272 DESEY
-277 ANEALSMLAQYGD
+277 ENEATSMLAQYGD
-290 ITTVQGTALAK
+290 IVTVSGTALAK

-321 GKSAR
+321 GKSAN

-339 GQYAIEF
+339 GEYAIEF
-346 EFGKPIN
+346 EFGKPMN
-353 DLAGQL
+353 NLANQL

-366 QRAGDS
+366 QRAGDN

-407 NDGKTFKLY
+407 AGATFKLY

-436 SGKLTLTTG
+436 GKLTLTTG

-484 QSVGTASTINV
+484 QSAGTASTITV
-495 NGKTYDI
+495 NGKTYDV
-502 GGSGSGIPLG
+502 GGGGGSGIPLG
-512 GWTSFENDTAPNT
+512 GWTSFENDTAPND
-525 EWLQAGTTF
+525 EWIQAGTTF

-549 TVPKWNEG
+549 TVPERYDHDRLGEWQTITLPTSAATAITMQYDGILHIQVGLPKGNHAYVFINGVSFEIG
-557 EGERTSF
+557 EGA
-564 GYPYN
+564 GDG
-569 SSEQSYTLNNFSS
+569 NNEAMTIEVN
-582 YKTMVL
+582 K
-588 NNASPYNTSPN
+588 
-599 STGTWFIS
+599 
-607 DNGSSYIDLEHYR
+607 GSSVYLNR
-620 QWLVDNNYTGYP
+620 
-632 QYGSSGSGRDAI
+632 SAI
-644 GMSNVSWDKV
+644 
-654 TDVFT
+654 T
-659 FTLKTR
+659 TR
-665 AVVSFIKKPKIRF
+665 IAYYSHPMF

-714 ETLTGGT
+714 ETLTGGI
-721 WIDGKPIYKITKEGT
+721 WIDGKPIYRKSGIYNNGATTGT
-736 GNFSNSNWTNITLFN
+736 GTIVLDAELTSSYIDTIISAGGSAKSSNGNVLCLGGYSGDTYRLCISANANGLVKSNSGDPYTHFNWW
-751 DGIQKKVVKIDMICN
+751 V
-766 TCCLRPQSFEITN
+766 E
-779 TLAFSTATSS
+779 
-789 GSGSTA
+789 
-795 NNAKYILTIL
+795 